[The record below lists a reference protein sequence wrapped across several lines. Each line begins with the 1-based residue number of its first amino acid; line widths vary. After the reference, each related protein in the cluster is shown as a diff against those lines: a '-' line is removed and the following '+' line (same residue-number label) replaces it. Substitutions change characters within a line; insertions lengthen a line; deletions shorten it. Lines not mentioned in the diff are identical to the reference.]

1 MIRTGF
7 GSPYL
12 YLPRT
17 VSQKSTETKM
27 GRLPSVDDEPN
38 TQADL
43 GLESSARRD
52 DVLFFREKI
61 RRKRAKGSEEI

>member
-1 MIRTGF
+1 
-7 GSPYL
+7 
-12 YLPRT
+12 
-17 VSQKSTETKM
+17 M